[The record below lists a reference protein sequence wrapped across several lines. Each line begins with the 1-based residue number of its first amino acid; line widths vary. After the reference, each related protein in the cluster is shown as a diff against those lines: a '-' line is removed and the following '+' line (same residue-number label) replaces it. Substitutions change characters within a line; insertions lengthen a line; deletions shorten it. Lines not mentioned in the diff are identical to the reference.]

1 MHTQKTP
8 SMARTRATT
17 ATPTEQDIL
26 IICGSKGRK
35 GLCRGMGAHR
45 YVCMPQ
51 KKAPLLWI
59 LWVQTNELW
68 CRLHL
73 PSLPLAV
80 RSLER
85 TIEKLRVR
93 TTSAD
98 LIAGKSFVAAAI
110 NYSHL
115 LIFNHFVHCQR
126 VNSQNKETSHNKRI
140 YSISQVPRLQS
151 SLPQGQ
157 K

>member
-8 SMARTRATT
+8 STARTRATT

-26 IICGSKGRK
+26 IICGSN
-35 GLCRGMGAHR
+35 GMQGDGGTQ
-45 YVCMPQ
+45 VCLHATK

-59 LWVQTNELW
+59 LRVQTNELW

-73 PSLPLAV
+73 PSLPLAA

-98 LIAGKSFVAAAI
+98 LIVGKSFVAAAI

-115 LIFNHFVHCQR
+115 LIFNHLPHCQR

-151 SLPQGQ
+151 PLPQG
-157 K
+157 KK